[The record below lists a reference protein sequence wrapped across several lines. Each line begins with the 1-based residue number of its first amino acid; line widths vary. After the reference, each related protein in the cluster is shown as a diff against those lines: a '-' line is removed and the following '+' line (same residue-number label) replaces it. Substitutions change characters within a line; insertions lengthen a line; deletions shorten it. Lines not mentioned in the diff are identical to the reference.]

1 MTAPLLERALEVAVL
16 AALAWPAVRACAG
29 RSFWRAFARAAC
41 GLAALLAVYAAGL
54 TVVAVVAPAWVL
66 RGLAGAGLGLLLVV
80 HWFAAPSR
88 GRARRWPPGSL
99 RPLPLGP
106 WFERGFFFEQHR
118 RFGSPFKTC
127 QFMRPMAC
135 FVGLSSGLDVLRE
148 HEAAL
153 SSPPLPAGRF
163 IPGGFLRH
171 MTPETHVVTKDVF
184 RAALVREVYEPLE
197 PFMRE
202 TIRAELARMEEA
214 SNGSG
219 GRGVSPRR
227 HIQRAVFAMWA
238 RLFFHVA
245 PGTADFT
252 RLQALFKV
260 IDVRN
265 PARASDGTVRAAL
278 AEITECLRRQ
288 RAAAPSAGIGAPCS
302 FLDAMAR
309 SRPDAVEDLT
319 VIGNLIYLMHFTW
332 SDVSGLLVWLF
343 RMLTEHPEWAE
354 RLRTAATGT
363 GAEDEGGLPLSTR
376 VVLETLRLEQS
387 EHLYRVATREIEHRG
402 FVIPRGWL
410 VRLCVRESHRDPAVF
425 ENPEAFDPDR
435 FLRRTYTRREYSP
448 FGAGL
453 RHTCLGEGLTRLV
466 GHVFV
471 EEVASAYTWRT
482 VTDGAYEY
490 SAWRH
495 WRPSSRWRVLATSTA
510 ALRPSGS

>member
-1 MTAPLLERALEVAVL
+1 MTTATLERALEVAMIGAV
-16 AALAWPAVRACAG
+16 AWPAVRACASP
-29 RSFWRAFARAAC
+29 SFWRAFPRIAGLLAGVLAAGAG
-41 GLAALLAVYAAGL
+41 GLA
-54 TVVAVVAPAWVL
+54 VVAVAAPAWGL
-66 RGLAGAGLGLLLVV
+66 RCLAGAGLGLLLVV
-80 HWFAAPSR
+80 HWHSTTAR
-88 GRARRWPPGSL
+88 GRRWPPGSL

-106 WFERGFFFEQHR
+106 WFDRRFFFEQHR
-118 RFGSPFKTC
+118 RYGSPFKTC
-127 QFMRPMAC
+127 HFMRPMAC
-135 FVGLSSGLDVLRE
+135 FVGLSRGVDFLRE
-148 HEAAL
+148 HEASL
-153 SSPPLPAGRF
+153 GSPPLPVGRF

-171 MTPETHVVTKDVF
+171 MTPEAHADTKDVF

-197 PFMRE
+197 PFMRA

-214 SNGSG
+214 SIGSG
-219 GRGVSPRR
+219 GQGVPPRR

-245 PGTADFT
+245 PGTADFA
-252 RLQALFKV
+252 RLQARFKI

-278 AEITECLRRQ
+278 AEITELLRRQ
-288 RAAAPSAGIGAPCS
+288 RAAAPSADGETPRS
-302 FLDAMAR
+302 FLDAMAKN
-309 SRPDAVEDLT
+309 RPDAVENPT
-319 VIGNLIYLMHFTW
+319 VIGNLIYLMHFSW
-332 SDVSGLLVWLF
+332 SDLSGLLVWVF
-343 RMLTEHPEWAE
+343 RMLTEHPEWVE
-354 RLRTAATGT
+354 RLRAAPT
-363 GAEDEGGLPLSTR
+363 GAGGGDAGGLPLSTR

-387 EHLYRVATREIEHRG
+387 EHLYRVANRAIEHDG

-435 FLRRTYTRREYSP
+435 FLRRTYSRREYSP

-453 RHTCLGEGLTRLV
+453 RHACLGEGLTRSV

-471 EEVASAYTWRT
+471 EELASAFAWRT
-482 VTDGAYEY
+482 VADGAYEY

-495 WRPSSRWRVLATSTA
+495 WRPSSRWRVLVTPPA